1 MDSKKAKKNQTCL
14 IKSDHELLITKKTK
28 NSKMSDKIYSDENQ
42 SDLKNEKFDK
52 NRKKKISKSYW
63 QQDYFSNIET
73 YGKIKMYANNT
84 YKKHGTRAPEAQRK
98 GWAQKNLLW

>member
-1 MDSKKAKKNQTCL
+1 MKAKGKSSELITTAKRMTLTPKWAWAMDSKKAKNAEICM

-63 QQDYFSNIET
+63 
-73 YGKIKMYANNT
+73 
-84 YKKHGTRAPEAQRK
+84 
-98 GWAQKNLLW
+98 